1 MTTSSPNLPP
11 HRTVRVDLGPRSYDV
26 VIGRGLLKKFYELL
40 HAAGVDGKMAVIVD
54 ANVPDLFWNSAF
66 ESFPMPRHEWVAKV
80 ASGEGSKSFRKVAIL
95 DNLLFNVKQ
104 ISDALTRGLIDQS
117 KIEQELKKY
126 VQWLNEQ
133 IAHAEAGSFNDYEK
147 LLSLLAAQRFSRSSY
162 VVALGGG
169 VIGDLAGFVAATYL
183 RGINFVQ
190 VPTTLLAMVDSSVGG
205 KTGVNLPEGKN
216 LVGAFHQPKLV
227 VADLDTLST
236 LPAREFAAGMA
247 EVIKYGAIRDK
258 GLFDRVAKGVKPGDA
273 DLDEIVE
280 KCVAIKARI
289 VENDEFETKGE
300 RALLNF
306 GHTIGHAIEKATEY
320 KSYLHGEAISLG
332 MRAAAWLSVWH
343 AGLPEFDAKRIE
355 AALTTNGLPLTLRPD
370 VDRAAILAALG
381 NDKKVAADGRNRWV
395 LIKSLGEAT
404 SGHELP
410 DELVQKALEVLG

>member
-1 MTTSSPNLPP
+1 
-11 HRTVRVDLGPRSYDV
+11 VRVDLGPRSYDV
-26 VIGRGLLKKFYELL
+26 VIGRGLIDRVGERIKSLGSVGV
-40 HAAGVDGKMAVIVD
+40 AAIVTDRRVMAEYRLRLSVSLQAVDLDAISFHKSEPGLIISPEEHLVVD
-54 ANVPDLFWNSAF
+54 AG
-66 ESFPMPRHEWVAKV
+66 ES
-80 ASGEGSKSFRKVAIL
+80 SKSMR
-95 DNLLFNVKQ
+95 
-104 ISDALTRGLIDQS
+104 S
-117 KIEQELKKY
+117 
-126 VQWLNEQ
+126 
-133 IAHAEAGSFNDYEK
+133 AET
-147 LLSLLAAQRFSRSSY
+147 LLSQLAMIRVPRTGT
-162 VVALGGG
+162 VIALGGG

-236 LPAREFAAGMA
+236 LPMREFSAGMA

-258 GLFDRVAKGVKPGDA
+258 ALFDRVSKPVKPGDA

-289 VENDEFETKGE
+289 VEKDEFETKGE

-306 GHTIGHAIEKATEY
+306 GHTIGHAIEKVTEY

-332 MRAAAWLSVWH
+332 VRAAAWLSVWH
-343 AGLPEFDAKRIE
+343 AGLPEADAHRIE
-355 AALTTNGLPLTLRPD
+355 AALATNGLPLFLKPE

-381 NDKKVAADGRNRWV
+381 NDKKVAADGKNRWV
-395 LIKSLGEAT
+395 LLKSLGEAT

-410 DELVQKALEVLG
+410 NDIVEKAVDLLYQA